1 MIAINNELLSAL
13 TVEAASSKRKRKNYN
28 FHKEPQAR
36 IQRML
41 NAMEPGTY
49 VRPHKHED
57 PDKLEVFFC
66 IKGRIAVIEW
76 TEQGEIIRIEI
87 LDPLLGNYGVEV
99 PARTWH
105 SLVSLEAGSVAWE
118 VKDGPYDPVDDKHFA
133 PWAPA
138 EGDPDAEVWLNDLIR
153 KVDLK

>member
-1 MIAINNELLSAL
+1 MIAINNELLFAL
-13 TVEAASSKRKRKNYN
+13 SDEAASSKRKRKNYN

-76 TEQGEIIRIEI
+76 TDQGEIIRIEI

-118 VKDGPYDPVDDKHFA
+118 VKDGPYDPADDKHFA

>member
-1 MIAINNELLSAL
+1 MISINQALLTALSSEAISA
-13 TVEAASSKRKRKNYN
+13 KRRRKNYN
-28 FHKEPQAR
+28 FHKEPEAR

-76 TEQGEIIRIEI
+76 TEQGEITRIEI
-87 LDPLLGNYGVEV
+87 LDPLSGNYGVEV

-105 SLVSLEAGSVAWE
+105 SLVSLETGSVAWE
-118 VKDGPYDPVDDKHFA
+118 VKDGPYDPADDKHFA
-133 PWAPA
+133 PWAPV

-153 KVDLK
+153 KTGLK

>member
-1 MIAINNELLSAL
+1 MIAINNELLFAL
-13 TVEAASSKRKRKNYN
+13 SDEAASSKRKRKNYN

-118 VKDGPYDPVDDKHFA
+118 VKDGPYDPADDKHFA

-153 KVDLK
+153 KADLK

>member
-1 MIAINNELLSAL
+1 MIAINNELLFAL
-13 TVEAASSKRKRKNYN
+13 SDEAASSKRKRKNYN
-28 FHKEPQAR
+28 FHKEPEAR

-76 TEQGEIIRIEI
+76 TDQGEIIRIEI

-118 VKDGPYDPVDDKHFA
+118 VKDGPYDPADDKHFA

>member
-1 MIAINNELLSAL
+1 MIAINNELLFAL
-13 TVEAASSKRKRKNYN
+13 SDEAASSKRKRKNYN

>member
-1 MIAINNELLSAL
+1 MIAINNELLFAL
-13 TVEAASSKRKRKNYN
+13 SDEAASSKRKRKNYN
-28 FHKEPQAR
+28 FHKEPEAR

-76 TEQGEIIRIEI
+76 TDQGEIIRIEI

-118 VKDGPYDPVDDKHFA
+118 VKDGPYDPADDKHFA

-138 EGDPDAEVWLNDLIR
+138 EGDPDAEGWLNDLIR

>member
-118 VKDGPYDPVDDKHFA
+118 VKDGPYDPADDKHFA
-133 PWAPA
+133 PWAPV
-138 EGDPDAEVWLNDLIR
+138 EGDPDAEGWLNDLIR

>member
-1 MIAINNELLSAL
+1 MIAINNELLFAL
-13 TVEAASSKRKRKNYN
+13 SDEAASSKRKRKNYN

-76 TEQGEIIRIEI
+76 TEQGGIIRIEI

-118 VKDGPYDPVDDKHFA
+118 VKDGPYDPADDKHFA

-138 EGDPDAEVWLNDLIR
+138 EGDPDAEGWLNDLIR

>member
-1 MIAINNELLSAL
+1 MIAINNELLFAL
-13 TVEAASSKRKRKNYN
+13 SDEAASSKRKRKNYN

-76 TEQGEIIRIEI
+76 TDQGEIIRIEI

-118 VKDGPYDPVDDKHFA
+118 VKDGPYDPADDKHFA

-153 KVDLK
+153 KADLK